1 MVSGKVCSRKNNQVR
16 KICSRKKILSRG
28 GFLLGCLLSCL
39 FCAVS
44 NYSKASAI
52 NIDVSKGGIYQFNT
66 RGTLKFTDGTYVN
79 SSYNYS
85 GGARAI
91 EYKWG
96 QSSVDMRTPS
106 HVSLGCEG
114 MVGNQFVTGSVINF
128 YIVSTRDITDML
140 MIQPNSGN
148 NATVLDVEA
157 ISASDFPFDVVNGT
171 TPEGG
176 WLLEGGA
183 VTGSVRGYKITVLSL
198 TTSNSIELIFSGLDG
213 AKGSGH
219 LIFFPGSYYTLQNE
233 TENISDSIN
242 DLKAE
247 LQASKQQAHEDAEKQ
262 LEETKKGNEQQANRW
277 EEEDNKAEEA
287 INSQQDTGAE
297 GSDEAAKEGLNLF
310 KLILETPA
318 GSCKLPEIS
327 AFGFSLGQLDLCT
340 YKPPSWLQQVM
351 GAVVTIT
358 LAGASIKCTI
368 RVLETLGRAYGGT
381 R

>member
-1 MVSGKVCSRKNNQVR
+1 MRKLCL
-16 KICSRKKILSRG
+16 KKKILSRG
-28 GFLLGCLLSCL
+28 GLLLGCLLSCL

-44 NYSKASAI
+44 NYSKVSAI

-66 RGTLKFTDGTYVN
+66 RGTLKFTDGTFIN

-114 MVGNQFVTGSVINF
+114 MVGNEFVTGSVINF

-140 MIQPNSGN
+140 MMQPNSGK

-213 AKGSGH
+213 AKGAGH
-219 LIFFPGSYYTLQNE
+219 LIFFPGSYFTLQNE
-233 TENISDSIN
+233 TENISGSIN

-247 LQASKQQAHEDAEKQ
+247 IEASKQQAHEDAEKQ

-277 EEEDNKAEEA
+277 EEEDKKAEDA
-287 INSQQDTGAE
+287 VNSEQETGAE
-297 GSDEAAKEGLNLF
+297 GSDEGAKDSLNLF
-310 KLILETPA
+310 KMILETPA

-327 AFGFSLGQLDLCT
+327 AFGFSLGKLDLCT

-358 LAGASIKCTI
+358 LAGASIKCTV

>member
-1 MVSGKVCSRKNNQVR
+1 MRKLCL
-16 KICSRKKILSRG
+16 KKKILSRG
-28 GFLLGCLLSCL
+28 GLLLGCLLSCL
-39 FCAVS
+39 FCVVS
-44 NYSKASAI
+44 NCNRADAI
-52 NIDVSKGGIYQFNT
+52 NIDVSKGGIYQFNN
-66 RGTLKFTDGTYVN
+66 RGTLKFTDGTFVN

-96 QSSVDMRTPS
+96 QNSVDMRTPS

-128 YIVSTRDITDML
+128 YIVSTHDITDML
-140 MIQPNSGN
+140 MVQPNAGK

-171 TPEGG
+171 NPEGG
-176 WLLEGGA
+176 WLIEGGS

-198 TTSNSIELIFSGLDG
+198 TASNSIELIFSGLDG
-213 AKGSGH
+213 AKGAGH
-219 LIFFPGSYYTLQNE
+219 LIFFPGSYFTLQNE
-233 TENISDSIN
+233 TENISGSIN

-247 LQASKQQAHEDAEKQ
+247 IQASKEQAHDDAEKQ

-297 GSDEAAKEGLNLF
+297 GSDEAAKDNLNLF
-310 KLILETPA
+310 KMILETPA

-340 YKPPSWLQQVM
+340 YRPPTWLQQVM

-358 LAGASIKCTI
+358 LAGASIKCTT
-368 RVLETLGRAYGGT
+368 RVLEQLGRAYGGT

>member
-1 MVSGKVCSRKNNQVR
+1 MVSGKVCSGKNNKMR
-16 KICSRKKILSRG
+16 KLCLKKKILSRG
-28 GFLLGCLLSCL
+28 GLLLGCLLSCL

-44 NYSKASAI
+44 SCNRASAI
-52 NIDVSKGGIYQFNT
+52 NIDVSKGGIYQFNN
-66 RGTLKFTDGTYVN
+66 RGTLKFTDGTFVN

-96 QSSVDMRTPS
+96 QSSVDMRIPS

-128 YIVSTRDITDML
+128 YVVSTHDITDML
-140 MIQPNSGN
+140 MLQPNSGN

-157 ISASDFPFDVVNGT
+157 IAAADFPFDVVNGT
-171 TPEGG
+171 TPEGA

-183 VTGSVRGYKITVLSL
+183 VSGTVRGYKITVLSL
-198 TTSNSIELIFSGLDG
+198 TASNSIELIFSGLDG

-219 LIFFPGSYYTLQNE
+219 LIFFPGSYFTLQNE
-233 TENISDSIN
+233 NEDISGSIN
-242 DLKAE
+242 DLKSE
-247 LQASKQQAHEDAEKQ
+247 IQASKEQAHDDAEKQ

-277 EEEDNKAEEA
+277 EEEDNKAEDA

-297 GSDEAAKEGLNLF
+297 GSDEAAKNGLNIF

-327 AFGFSLGQLDLCT
+327 AFGFSLGKLDLCT
-340 YKPPSWLQQVM
+340 YRPPTWLQQVM

-358 LAGASIKCTI
+358 LAGASIKCTT